1 MKSHYLRIY
10 VICISVVLLLLMVYT
25 MKKTTKQNEKIQ
37 SLEQKIKSLERE
49 KIKMLLHDE
58 FNTK

>member
-1 MKSHYLRIY
+1 MKRHYLRIY